1 MSTNTLTRIKT
12 TKKAKG
18 MRMLAEP
25 CEGVEGSRLGGV
37 EDRLEDWEVKTISR
51 SVLCWMDCGVE
62 DKISGCWVVS

>member
-62 DKISGCWVVS
+62 DKISRCWLAS